1 MAEYALCL
9 IVGFILHGLVVDHL
23 IGTSHD
29 YRQILKAQIEREE
42 AVAHD
47 RQRGGA

>member
-9 IVGFILHGLVVDHL
+9 IVGFILHGLVVDRL